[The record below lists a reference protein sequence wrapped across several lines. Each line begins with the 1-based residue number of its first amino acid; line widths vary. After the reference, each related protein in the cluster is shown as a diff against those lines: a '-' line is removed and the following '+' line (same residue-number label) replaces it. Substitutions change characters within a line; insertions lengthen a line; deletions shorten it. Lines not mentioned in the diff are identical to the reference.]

1 MSIETPPPVSSPHS
15 PRPKWYSHSYDGLQW
30 YYLAAACGL
39 LPRTVRFACA
49 KIVAD
54 VFRHRMPQE
63 RAAVQRNIRRVL
75 PEASPAIVSQL
86 TQSLFRHFAYY
97 FSDLLSLNR
106 QSLPIQQRSVAHIH
120 NFDRLQPIIE
130 SGQGFVAATAHL
142 GNWELAGRL
151 LSPFGKTVHVVMAPE
166 QRAAIQRFL
175 REDTLPDSLRFVSND
190 DTGGFVQL
198 LMTLRRG
205 DIVAFQIDRGTGH
218 RSDISVNFFGAP
230 VSFPGGPFILARA
243 AKVPVIPFFCL
254 LRPDRRYDIHIGEP
268 IDVERG
274 HEEAALRQMVGVLE
288 QYIAKAPD
296 QWFNFYD
303 VWDTHVSAE

>member
-106 QSLPIQQRSVAHIH
+106 QSLHS
-120 NFDRLQPIIE
+120 
-130 SGQGFVAATAHL
+130 TAL
-142 GNWELAGRL
+142 GCAY
-151 LSPFGKTVHVVMAPE
+151 PQF
-166 QRAAIQRFL
+166 
-175 REDTLPDSLRFVSND
+175 
-190 DTGGFVQL
+190 
-198 LMTLRRG
+198 
-205 DIVAFQIDRGTGH
+205 
-218 RSDISVNFFGAP
+218 
-230 VSFPGGPFILARA
+230 
-243 AKVPVIPFFCL
+243 
-254 LRPDRRYDIHIGEP
+254 
-268 IDVERG
+268 
-274 HEEAALRQMVGVLE
+274 
-288 QYIAKAPD
+288 
-296 QWFNFYD
+296 
-303 VWDTHVSAE
+303 